1 MNIER
6 LSSKFK
12 QLMQKSNV
20 NGGLR
25 LLTNNMSNGIL
36 PLSDETLQI
45 LSWKHPEAQQAYHE
59 AILQG
64 PKKQIHSIVYE
75 GIDEDLVEKAATK
88 TKGERD
94 QSGFDADNWRR
105 ILVSNRFGSSTLEGS
120 KFRKT
125 VMQYKHTSIKFRY

>member
-12 QLMQKSNV
+12 QLIQKSNV

-45 LSWKHPEAQQAYHE
+45 LSLKHPKAQQPHHE
-59 AILQG
+59 AILQD
-64 PKKQIHSIVYE
+64 PKKQMHSTVYE
-75 GIDEDLVEKAATK
+75 DIHEYLVEKAAIK
-88 TKGERD
+88 TKG
-94 QSGFDADNWRR
+94 GCGPPGLDADN
-105 ILVSNRFGSSTLEGS
+105 
-120 KFRKT
+120 
-125 VMQYKHTSIKFRY
+125 